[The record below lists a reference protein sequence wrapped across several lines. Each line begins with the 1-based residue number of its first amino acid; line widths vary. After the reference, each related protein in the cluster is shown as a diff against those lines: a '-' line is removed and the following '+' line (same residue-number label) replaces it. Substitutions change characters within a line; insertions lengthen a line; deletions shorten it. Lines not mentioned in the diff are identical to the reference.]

1 MKRFLVPTLGLLAL
15 TGPAVAVQTVTVGR
29 ADGTYYRPG
38 WGGEYQLTLH
48 GDPVAGLPMES
59 PFQSFRIETGAAMR
73 SIPGRAYE
81 VAFSDRVMPSGGA
94 LTPETAYLYQSFIR
108 RTLIARYDYARG
120 PGRETSARVLRAAV
134 LSVQGVGGSLLDLLN
149 ADPQRYPVNGGSLE
163 YAWPSAFVADA
174 EDAGWTS
181 IGDARVL
188 NLSSPVEGEPP
199 ADDQDMLVLLVPAP
213 GAVALGAVGLGILG
227 WFRRRPG
234 IRSAW

>member
-1 MKRFLVPTLGLLAL
+1 MKRFLVPALGLLAL
-15 TGPAVAVQTVTVGR
+15 TGQAVAAQTVTVGR

-48 GDPVAGLPMES
+48 GDPVSGLPMES
-59 PFQSFRIETGAAMR
+59 PFQSFRIETVAATG

-81 VAFSDRVMPSGGA
+81 VALRDRVMPSGDV
-94 LTPETAYLYQSFIR
+94 LTPEAAYLYPSFIG
-108 RTLIARYDYARG
+108 RTLVIRYDYARG
-120 PGRETSARVLRAAV
+120 PGRETSARILQAAM

-149 ADPQRYPVNGGSLE
+149 ADPQRYPVNSGSFE
-163 YAWPSAFVADA
+163 YAWASAFVAEA
-174 EDAGWTS
+174 EDSGWTS
-181 IGDARVL
+181 IGDVRVL

-213 GAVALGAVGLGILG
+213 GAVALGAAGLGILG

-234 IRSAW
+234 IRSAR